1 MQLALFSN
9 KPVWTGLAPVLQ
21 GEGHRPPL
29 IPCPR
34 VQVLLRPSFSQDQAV
49 TSPRCWVLSPAW
61 ASLLRRRWRQIPGPL
76 AKCWHWGATDCLTR
90 KRGTGLFPLT
100 TLSWGKGERLLFFLY
115 SAKCTGLGSS
125 QTWVQVS
132 ILPLSSY
139 LPLGQLPAS
148 LQFCFA
154 SAEWGQM
161 PTLQGCYDD

>member
-1 MQLALFSN
+1 MSPGTSFAKTFFF
-9 KPVWTGLAPVLQ
+9 P
-21 GEGHRPPL
+21 RPGSHQP
-29 IPCPR
+29 
-34 VQVLLRPSFSQDQAV
+34 QVLGSV
-49 TSPRCWVLSPAW
+49 TSLGLPPEEMLEANPWP
-61 ASLLRRRWRQIPGPL
+61 P